1 MVTRE
6 EFRRVLDTAKVTTAQ
21 PRRASSKSKADQ
33 REGESVAQSE
43 AVQEGRIL
51 GALEAITT
59 EDASSSGPVGVL
71 GMDVGEEDGASLAS
85 ADGANE
91 GDESHPTQ
99 RTAQRRPR
107 CTPGARRTKSPRG
120 KSPVGPQ

>member
-1 MVTRE
+1 MYKGWPCEKYDEIFKSISFSETLKFENVTG
-6 EFRRVLDTAKVTTAQ
+6 
-21 PRRASSKSKADQ
+21 SKSKADQ

-51 GALEAITT
+51 GALEAIAT
-59 EDASSSGPVGVL
+59 EYASSSGPVGAP
-71 GMDVGEEDGASLAS
+71 GMDVGAGDK
-85 ADGANE
+85 